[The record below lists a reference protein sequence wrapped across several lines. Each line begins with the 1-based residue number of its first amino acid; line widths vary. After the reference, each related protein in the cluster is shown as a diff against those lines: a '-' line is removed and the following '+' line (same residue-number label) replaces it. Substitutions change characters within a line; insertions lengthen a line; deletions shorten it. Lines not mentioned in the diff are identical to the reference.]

1 MRIVV
6 VSDAHGHI
14 NPVEKAIE
22 QSNPD
27 VLIYCGD
34 GTNRIEDISYIY
46 PEIKFYFVKGN
57 CDFGDYPIEQEIKV
71 GSKTVFFTHG
81 HKYYVKM
88 GYQKIIEEGYLA
100 NSLKNSW
107 KNTDSVRLLN
117 CLSKRKEEVLEFV
130 YQVEVPFDNNLA
142 ERDRAPSFLK
152 ERYLPLMGNEW
163 LKRNK
168 KYQAVFEQKKGLI
181 VSGESESSSQ
191 LVKSKD

>member
-46 PEIKFYFVKGN
+46 PGIRFYFVKGN

-88 GYQKIIEEGYLA
+88 GYQKIIEEGKRRKADIVLFGHTHEAY
-100 NSLKNSW
+100 
-107 KNTDSVRLLN
+107 TDYIDGMYIMNPGSCVHPNQGRP
-117 CLSKRKEEVLEFV
+117 SYGFV
-130 YQVEVPFDNNLA
+130 D
-142 ERDRAPSFLK
+142 
-152 ERYLPLMGNEW
+152 
-163 LKRNK
+163 
-168 KYQAVFEQKKGLI
+168 I
-181 VSGESESSSQ
+181 VG
-191 LVKSKD
+191 KSIVTNIVYF